1 MPCSGCSAL
10 HGVNPNLKKPK
21 HFIQRLLSKHHNIVE
36 YLSFY
41 LDSNLN
47 GKSVAHKVLK
57 KINAVL
63 NFL

>member
-1 MPCSGCSAL
+1 M
-10 HGVNPNLKKPK
+10 
-21 HFIQRLLSKHHNIVE
+21 QRLLSKQHNTVE

-41 LDSNLN
+41 FDSNLN